1 VEFKVGQHMWLNI
14 RDFQMLDGLA
24 LRFIAKY
31 VGPYEILYKP
41 HFDVYTLKLLI
52 DFVAY
57 PTFHVSNLF
66 LCDEQR
72 LDQKQR
78 M

>member
-14 RDFQMLDGLA
+14 RDFKLLDGLA
-24 LRFIAKY
+24 LHFIAKY
-31 VGPYEILYKP
+31 VGLYEILHKSHP
-41 HFDVYTLKLLI
+41 NVYTLMLSI